1 MKVKKDFV
9 ARKVAGADIVV
20 ATGKAVKH
28 FNGYITLNETGRFL
42 FDLLGKETS
51 VEELTEKLKARAG
64 QYLAEGID
72 GDEDGEYA
80 ERSTGNYKKP
90 ISPNFSFHT
99 LLYTRMQGRN
109 IPSASPIKKKK
120 CKKGAEH
127 TPTSH

>member
-51 VEELTEKLKARAG
+51 VEELTEKLLEEYDVTREV
-64 QYLAEGID
+64 AEND
-72 GDEDGEYA
+72 V
-80 ERSTGNYKKP
+80 K
-90 ISPNFSFHT
+90 NFVKILSENGV
-99 LLYTRMQGRN
+99 L
-109 IPSASPIKKKK
+109 
-120 CKKGAEH
+120 E
-127 TPTSH
+127 